1 MTLWSNVYTIETW
14 KQSAATGHTVSG
26 HPAARTGRG
35 GYHSETFAAVKVGDL
50 LACYVKAPAQRWVG
64 VLEVTSP
71 MFTDAKTPIWGTAD
85 DGSAQYPSRFKT
97 KPVVVVDVE
106 RGVPLA
112 GTVDVLMS
120 LDKHPTAVFRRS
132 LTRMATGD
140 EERLLG
146 LLHQP
151 RGPVPVQLPKKKKP
165 KLLQPAKQAEENGG
179 DGQVTEGT
187 TGTPHLELIWQ
198 LVRLGRA
205 LGCDV
210 WVASDE
216 RGKSYDGHALA
227 DETLEKF
234 PQIGLDHDSSTVVK
248 AIDVLWLKGKAVLAA
263 FEVEATTSVYS
274 GILRM
279 SDLVSLAPNTNIAL
293 YIVAPPERREKVRRE
308 ILRPTFEA
316 FDPPL
321 RERCRYLNAGKLKE
335 LAGTA
340 PQLMKHLNPQVVAD
354 FAETMSPGDL

>member
-1 MTLWSNVYTIETW
+1 MTLWSNVYSIETW
-14 KQSAATGHTVSG
+14 KQSAATGHAVSG
-26 HPAARTGRG
+26 HPAPRKGRG
-35 GYHSETFAAVKVGDL
+35 GYHVETFAAVKVGDL
-50 LACYVKAPAQRWVG
+50 LACYVTAPAQRWVG

-71 MFTDAKTPIWGTAD
+71 MFTDTTTTIWGAGD
-85 DGSAQYPSRFKT
+85 DRSALYPSRFKT
-97 KPVVVVDVE
+97 KPVVVVEVE

-112 GTVDVLMS
+112 ETVDGLVS
-120 LDKHPTAVFRRS
+120 LAKHPTAVFRRS

-140 EERLLG
+140 DERLLE
-146 LLHQP
+146 LLQQP
-151 RGPVPVQLPKKKKP
+151 REPSAVALPKKKKP
-165 KLLQPAKQAEENGG
+165 KLLQPAKQAEEDGG
-179 DGQVTEGT
+179 DGKVAEGA
-187 TGTPHLELIWQ
+187 TGTPHLELVWR
-198 LVRLGRA
+198 LVSLGKA

-216 RGKSYDGHALA
+216 RGKSYTGHALA
-227 DETLEKF
+227 NETLEKF

-293 YIVAPPERREKVRRE
+293 YIVAPVERREKVRRE

-321 RERCRYLNAGKLKE
+321 RDRCRYLSAAKLKE
-335 LAGTA
+335 LAGTP
-340 PQLMKHLNPQVVAD
+340 PQLMKHLSPSVVAD
-354 FAETMSPGDL
+354 YAESMTPADV